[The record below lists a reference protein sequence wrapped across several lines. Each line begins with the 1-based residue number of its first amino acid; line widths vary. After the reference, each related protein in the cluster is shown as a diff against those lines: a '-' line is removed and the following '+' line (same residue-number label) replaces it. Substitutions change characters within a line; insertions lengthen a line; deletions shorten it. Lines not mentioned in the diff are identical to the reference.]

1 MQFAI
6 TTRRPL
12 LIVIAAVAWS
22 VMANA
27 NTPTV
32 TTPTAAGCDQNGERT
47 LMAPKIHQLCSEL
60 IAKPG
65 LNAKTYAEAH
75 YRRAR
80 ARSELYDWTGAMN
93 DFDIAIEAD
102 PNNPNYLR
110 ARAWRN
116 FYHGDREEGQ
126 ADLAKAIELDPTDP
140 DNLTFKISWKL
151 VPENEIHDLFEEAL
165 KTGRIRPTILKKRAE
180 FLLKRNNLVGA
191 EKDAREILT
200 YSDSDLKEL
209 QSEFESGV
217 RTDLKTAT
225 HFLLGR
231 IYYAANEF
239 AKAEIE
245 YTKAVTDNPS
255 VLTFYERAKFY
266 SILPMSSRLPD
277 RRMDALKDLKRAT
290 ELGPDRSYAFDLLS
304 EMLQRTQQLPEA
316 LTAIDQALE
325 LDPNNPKTP
334 PLLWAKARLLRLTGQ
349 TEPAITTAVAAMS
362 MGIEKGSTFPQWLIE
377 KLEKYDYLGEA
388 DFTKRGF
395 EAVNDGITACMH
407 DNRCW

>member
-22 VMANA
+22 AMANA

-32 TTPTAAGCDQNGERT
+32 AKPVAACDQYGERIFTPAT
-47 LMAPKIHQLCSEL
+47 LSQLCSEL

-65 LNAKTYAEAH
+65 LNAKIYADAH

-80 ARSELYDWTGAMN
+80 ARSALYEWAGAKD
-93 DFDIAIEAD
+93 DFDIAIESD
-102 PNNPNYLR
+102 PTNPIYLR
-110 ARAWRN
+110 GRAWLN
-116 FYHGDREEGQ
+116 FYTSDREAGQ
-126 ADLAKAIELDPTDP
+126 VDLAKAIELAPTDP
-140 DNLTFKISWKL
+140 FNLTFKISWKL
-151 VPENEIHDLFEEAL
+151 APENETHALFEKAL
-165 KTGRIRPTILKKRAE
+165 KTGSSRPTVLKQRAE
-180 FLLKRNNLVGA
+180 FLLKRNNLAGA

-200 YSDSDLKEL
+200 YSDGDLKEL
-209 QSEFESGV
+209 PSEFESGQ

-277 RRMDALKDLKRAT
+277 RRMDALNDLKRAT

-334 PLLWAKARLLRLTGQ
+334 PLLWAKARLLRITGQ
-349 TEPAITTAVAAMS
+349 TEPAVTTAITAMS
-362 MGIEKGSTFPQWLIE
+362 MGIEKGSNFPQWLIE
-377 KLEKYDYLGEA
+377 KLEKYDYLSEA